1 MPTRFILIIGAMKSG
16 TTSLFHHLSRHRAI
30 CPSRVKEV
38 KFFSSPDCWELGTG
52 WYAECFDYD
61 PRVHL
66 YAMEASTDY
75 TKRPYLNGV
84 VPRLQLLEGV
94 DYRFIYIMRNP
105 LRRIESHVRHLDRT
119 KREIGRDVLTD
130 QRISLDA
137 GISDVWIDLSRYAY
151 QLQPYV
157 DAFGPERIHL
167 TTLEQLQADPLRVMS
182 EIFAFLGLEPCDVD
196 AREAVN
202 QAFDGRS
209 PVAAWTAA
217 SRIGW
222 LNRAYLRAVPKAV
235 RAKLRE
241 LVSVR
246 SSGFGRYKLTREEER
261 SVVERLRDDLRA
273 LSKTYGVDVEGLWG
287 ISLDPGLIPVG
298 PTRKQGP
305 NPLG

>member
-1 MPTRFILIIGAMKSG
+1 MSRPMPTRFILIIGAMKSG
-16 TTSLFHHLSRHRAI
+16 TTSLFQHLSRHRAI

-38 KFFSSPDCWELGTG
+38 KFFSSPDCWEFGTD
-52 WYAECFDYD
+52 WYAACFDYD
-61 PRVHL
+61 PRVHQ

-75 TKRPYLNGV
+75 TKRPYCDGV
-84 VPRLQLLEGV
+84 VPRLQQLEGV

-130 QRISLDA
+130 QEISLDA

-157 DAFGPERIHL
+157 DAFGLERVHL
-167 TTLEQLQADPLRVMS
+167 TTLEQLRSDPGRVMS
-182 EIFAFLGLEPCDVD
+182 DIFAFLGLEPCEVN
-196 AREAVN
+196 ASEAMN
-202 QAFDGRS
+202 QAFDGRA

-222 LNRAYLRAVPKAV
+222 LNDAYMRMVPRAV
-235 RAKLRE
+235 RAKIRG

-246 SSGFGRYKLTREEER
+246 SSGFGRYTLTKEEER
-261 SVVERLRDDLRA
+261 SIMGRLRDDLRA
-273 LSKTYGVDVEGLWG
+273 LSRNYGVDVERLWG
-287 ISLDPGLIPVG
+287 ISLD
-298 PTRKQGP
+298 QA
-305 NPLG
+305 